1 MWKGNIIM
9 PGYWLLKTEPSDY
22 SYDDLERDEKTIW
35 DGVAN
40 NLALK
45 HLRNIKTGDFAFIYH
60 TGKERALVGIA
71 SVISDP
77 YPDPVQKDPRLVVVD
92 VKAEQKLNRTV
103 GLKEVKADPTF
114 DDFLLVRL
122 PRLSIMPITVL
133 QWKRLLV
140 MAES

>member
-1 MWKGNIIM
+1 M

-71 SVISDP
+71 KVISNP

-103 GLKEVKADPTF
+103 CLKEVKADPTF

-122 PRLSIMPITVL
+122 PRLSIMPITVP

>member
-1 MWKGNIIM
+1 M

-71 SVISDP
+71 KVISDP

-103 GLKEVKADPTF
+103 CLKEVKADPTF